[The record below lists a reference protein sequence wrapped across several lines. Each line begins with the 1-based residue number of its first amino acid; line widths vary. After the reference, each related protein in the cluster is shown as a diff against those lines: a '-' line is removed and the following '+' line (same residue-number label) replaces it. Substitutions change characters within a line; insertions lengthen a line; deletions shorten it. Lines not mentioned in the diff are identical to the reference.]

1 MFYKTLFFVYNMPVL
16 LSPDVMRLFLFAC
29 LLGMAIL
36 AILFL
41 RERKLSLSAYLI
53 WGLLVALLPLVGP
66 FLVIM
71 ISPGGQGRPKPI

>member
-1 MFYKTLFFVYNMPVL
+1 MPVL

-36 AILFL
+36 AVLFL
-41 RERKLSLSAYLI
+41 RERKLPLPAYLG
-53 WGLLVALLPLVGP
+53 WGLLIVLLPLVGP

-71 ISPGGQGRPKPI
+71 ISPGGQRRSKLT